1 MKEGDDG
8 QINERSDTEGEGT
21 EVEDAEIEND
31 ADLTQT
37 GVMLAGEP
45 SSREANFFNM
55 QVAMGS
61 LHF

>member
-1 MKEGDDG
+1 MDEDDNG

-31 ADLTQT
+31 ADPIQT
-37 GVMLAGEP
+37 GLMLAGEP

-55 QVAMGS
+55 QVAIDS